1 MNKTLMPWCAMIYMG
16 FMWGL
21 SFSLGKLAT
30 DYGGVPL
37 GISFWSAFFSG
48 GLLYLYCMF
57 TGRRFVLNRAMIK
70 TLCILGLLGNALP
83 GVLFYYAAS
92 EVPAG
97 VLSITV
103 SLTPIFTYAL
113 ALLVSSQGFSKL
125 RFIGLILGL
134 ASICVIVLPETSLPS
149 KIAAI

>member
-1 MNKTLMPWCAMIYMG
+1 MPWCAMIYMG

-57 TGRRFVLNRAMIK
+57 TGRRFVLNRALIK
-70 TLCILGLLGNALP
+70 TLCILGLLVNALP

-97 VLSITV
+97 VLSIKV
-103 SLTPIFTYAL
+103 SLTPIFNYAS
-113 ALLVSSQGFSKL
+113 ALLVSIEGLSKL

-149 KIAAI
+149 KSAAI